1 MLNRLYDLSDWI
13 QYLQYESEKRMN
25 QIFTFIIVVISL
37 LQILIPIYIYSQ
49 NIIVILVYGGVIAV
63 LAFTLIIVTSYGKAS
78 KRQKLAEQI
87 LNDIMVT
94 RKYKTT
100 IEIREAWIEGLKKKS
115 DNDC

>member
-25 QIFTFIIVVISL
+25 QLFSFIIVIISL

-49 NIIVILVYGGVIAV
+49 DIVVILVYGAVMVFLVIIV
-63 LAFTLIIVTSYGKAS
+63 ILVTSYGKAS
-78 KRQKLAEQI
+78 KRQRLAEQI

-100 IEIREAWIEGLKKKS
+100 IEIREAWVEGLKKKS
-115 DNDC
+115 DDC

>member
-25 QIFTFIIVVISL
+25 QVFTFILVVISL
-37 LQILIPIYIYSQ
+37 LAIIIPIYIYSQ
-49 NIIVILVYGGVIAV
+49 NIIVIIVYGGVMFA
-63 LAFTLIIVTSYGKAS
+63 LALIMVVVTTYGKATQ
-78 KRQKLAEQI
+78 RQKLAEQI

-100 IEIREAWIEGLKKKS
+100 IEIREAWVEGLKKKS
-115 DNDC
+115 DDC